1 MSYKKTN
8 SLLPRLSYRYPNN
21 YSIKMKSIC
30 LSFVIGLLAL
40 SSNAQT
46 TLNKDSLA
54 SDFSYLVHLLESTH
68 PDPYSGFG
76 GKVFFYKA
84 ANNVLDDLQ
93 KSPYTETTFVNKVNT
108 FLSNIHDGHTTLQQS
123 MKSAHSERYA
133 QRIAFRVIPDGLI
146 VDGISTSHKDL
157 LGARLDSIN
166 GMAVTELLKRME
178 YLYPCENIYGS
189 YNDLCWQANQE
200 NLLRQ
205 LGTKFTNSI
214 RYSLHTPDNKSVIL
228 SLPLVNSD
236 SLKNIPITFTPA
248 SEKSPAKNLSY
259 QFADKEKHVMIMR
272 ISEIMA
278 RENYEY
284 CWKHKWNGAYDD
296 IKNYYKYNLKK
307 SMPCDTIKAIAGI
320 PSFSEVFAQMLNQM
334 KKYRSEYLIV
344 DLRNNGGG
352 WTPIVLPSLLMMFG
366 DNYIT
371 KNMNTEFD
379 RLISPLYLQKIHM
392 TLDEFNRQQSTHY
405 KIGDYISEVDKY
417 SVNYSTDS
425 LRKKF
430 IQNCMSA
437 SRPLLTKLR
446 GKPLYHPQ
454 HIYVITD
461 PGTFSAAF
469 HYAFFLWRMGATIV
483 GVPSSQSP
491 NTYMENTPF
500 CLPYTHL
507 FGSISNSMQ
516 IFLPVNNKRAK
527 IFYPDLMPTY
537 QDYKRYGFDANTEVL
552 YLLDN
557 IAKMTSAKCVQN

>member
-1 MSYKKTN
+1 MFHKKQIA
-8 SLLPRLSYRYPNN
+8 LLTRLSYRCQHN
-21 YSIKMKSIC
+21 YSIKMKFIC

-54 SDFSYLVHLLESTH
+54 SDFNYLVHLLESTH
-68 PDPYSGFG
+68 PDPYSSFG
-76 GKVFFYKA
+76 GKVFFHKA
-84 ANNVLDDLQ
+84 ANNVLHDLQ
-93 KSPYTETTFVNKVNT
+93 KSPYTETTFVNKVNA
-108 FLSNIHDGHTTLQQS
+108 FLSNIHDGHTALQQS
-123 MKSAHSERYA
+123 MESATNERYA
-133 QRIAFRVIPDGLI
+133 QRIAFRVIPNGLI

-157 LGARLDSIN
+157 LGAKLDSIN
-166 GMAVTELLKRME
+166 GIAITELLKRME

-189 YNDLCWQANQE
+189 FNDLRWQANQE
-200 NLLRQ
+200 SLLRQ

-236 SLKNIPITFTPA
+236 SLKSIPITFTPA
-248 SEKSPAKNLSY
+248 SKKSPAKNLNY
-259 QFADKEKHVMIMR
+259 QFADKEKHIMIMR

-296 IKNYYKYNLKK
+296 IKNYYKYNSMK
-307 SMPCDTIKAIAGI
+307 SIPSDTIKAIAGI

-334 KKYRSEYLIV
+334 KKYKSGYLIL

-379 RLISPLYLQKIHM
+379 RLLSSLYLQKIHM
-392 TLDEFNRQQSTHY
+392 TLDQFNRQQNTHY
-405 KIGDYISEVDKY
+405 KIGDYISEVD
-417 SVNYSTDS
+417 SDTINNSIDS

-430 IQNCMSA
+430 IQSCMSA
-437 SRPLLTKLR
+437 SRPLLTKLK
-446 GKPLYHPQ
+446 GKPLYQPQ
-454 HIYVITD
+454 HIYVVTD

-483 GVPSSQSP
+483 GVPSRQSP
-491 NTYMENTPF
+491 NSYMENTPF

-507 FGSISNSMQ
+507 RGSISNSMQ
-516 IFLPVNNKRAK
+516 IFLPVNDKRAK
-527 IFYPDLMPTY
+527 IFYPDLMPRY
-537 QDYKRYGFDANTEVL
+537 QDYKRYAFDANAEVL

-557 IAKMTSAKCVQN
+557 IAKMTSTKCIQN